1 MPVLLASPLE
11 KYLSCCLPLPSSVH
25 PFPSYFSL
33 LSFLYSPFSALHSF
47 FPVSKKTTQKSP
59 FHPAFCGS
67 APFFVSQIQLAQ
79 AASSRHRLFRRQEL
93 PNTLIFTRESARFPH
108 LFLGNKSPINDS
120 VPDAPR
126 RGIGDQQSKISGTL
140 TTENKFCPLAASGCS
155 APCRR
160 HWSLAPWLEQA
171 GTEKTN
177 HQVH

>member
-11 KYLSCCLPLPSSVH
+11 KYLPCCLPLPSSVH

-67 APFFVSQIQLAQ
+67 APFFVSQIQPAQ
-79 AASSRHRLFRRQEL
+79 AASSRHRLFRRQES

-108 LFLGNKSPINDS
+108 LFLRNKSPIN
-120 VPDAPR
+120 
-126 RGIGDQQSKISGTL
+126 DQQSKISGTL
-140 TTENKFCPLAASGCS
+140 TTENKFCPLAASSCS

-160 HWSLAPWLEQA
+160 H
-171 GTEKTN
+171 
-177 HQVH
+177 